1 MSFSSLLRQYN
12 YNVKSH
18 NNVIFFKMEYNLKG
32 ERRYKMTKIDIISG
46 FLGSGKTTLIR
57 KLLNETLKNEKV
69 VLIENEF
76 GEIDVDSDFLKDTS
90 IEIKSINA
98 GCICCS
104 LQGDFEEALKKVIE
118 TYSPDR
124 IIIEP
129 SGVGKLS
136 DVTKAVKTVE
146 EAKINA
152 LCTIVDA
159 RKCKIYAK
167 NFKEFFNDQ
176 IKAATCNIMSKTQT
190 ISEEKLKEAYAII
203 KEINPEARIMTTAW
217 DNLYGSTILTVMEQ
231 NINILDDEHE
241 CSCGCGHH
249 HHDEHCECGH
259 DHHHDEHC
267 ECEHD
272 HHHDEHCE
280 CEHEHHHDEHC
291 ECEHEHHHDEHCECG
306 HDHHH
311 HHHDHDADEIFNS
324 VGFETIR
331 KYSKEELEDML
342 SKLDENILR
351 AKGIVENVE
360 GGWINFDYVSG
371 DIDIREGNPAYTG
384 LISVIGSHVDHDTIK
399 EIFNL

>member
-146 EAKINA
+146 EANINA

-176 IKAATCNIMSKTQT
+176 IKAANCIIMSKTQT

-291 ECEHEHHHDEHCECG
+291 GCG

-331 KYSKEELEDML
+331 KYSKQELETML

>member
-57 KLLNETLKNEKV
+57 KLLNETLKNEEV

-118 TYSPDR
+118 TYNPDR

-176 IKAATCNIMSKTQT
+176 IKAATCIIMSKTQT

-267 ECEHD
+267 ECEH
-272 HHHDEHCE
+272 
-280 CEHEHHHDEHC
+280 
-291 ECEHEHHHDEHCECG
+291 EHHHDEHCECG

-331 KYSKEELEDML
+331 KYSKQELETML

>member
-146 EAKINA
+146 EANINA

-176 IKAATCNIMSKTQT
+176 IKAANCIIMSKTQT

-249 HHDEHCECGH
+249 HDEHCECG
-259 DHHHDEHC
+259 
-267 ECEHD
+267 HD

-291 ECEHEHHHDEHCECG
+291 GCG

-331 KYSKEELEDML
+331 KYSKQELETML

>member
-118 TYSPDR
+118 TYNPDR

-146 EAKINA
+146 EANINA

-176 IKAATCNIMSKTQT
+176 IKAATCIIMSKTQT

-267 ECEHD
+267 ECEH
-272 HHHDEHCE
+272 
-280 CEHEHHHDEHC
+280 EHHHDEHC
-291 ECEHEHHHDEHCECG
+291 GCG

-331 KYSKEELEDML
+331 KYSKQELETML

>member
-176 IKAATCNIMSKTQT
+176 IKAATCIIMSKTQT

-331 KYSKEELEDML
+331 KYSKQELETML

>member
-118 TYSPDR
+118 TYNPDR

-176 IKAATCNIMSKTQT
+176 IKAATCIIMSKTQT

-249 HHDEHCECGH
+249 HHDEHCECEHDHHHDEHCECGH
-259 DHHHDEHC
+259 EHHHDEHC

-280 CEHEHHHDEHC
+280 CEHDHHHDH
-291 ECEHEHHHDEHCECG
+291 HCECG

-331 KYSKEELEDML
+331 KYSKQELETML

>member
-118 TYSPDR
+118 TYNPDR

-176 IKAATCNIMSKTQT
+176 IKAATCIIMSKTQT

-249 HHDEHCECGH
+249 HDEHCECGH

-267 ECEHD
+267 ECGHD

-291 ECEHEHHHDEHCECG
+291 ECEHEHHHDEHCKCG

-331 KYSKEELEDML
+331 KYSKQELETML

>member
-1 MSFSSLLRQYN
+1 MSFSSLLKQYN

-118 TYSPDR
+118 TYNPDR

-176 IKAATCNIMSKTQT
+176 IKAATCIIMSKTQT

-249 HHDEHCECGH
+249 HHDEHCECEHDHHHDEHCECGH
-259 DHHHDEHC
+259 EHHHDEHC

-280 CEHEHHHDEHC
+280 CEHDHHHDH
-291 ECEHEHHHDEHCECG
+291 HCECG

-331 KYSKEELEDML
+331 KYSKQELETML

>member
-176 IKAATCNIMSKTQT
+176 IKAANCIIMSKTQT

-249 HHDEHCECGH
+249 HHDEHCECEHYHHHDEHCECGH

-272 HHHDEHCE
+272 HHHDDHCE

-291 ECEHEHHHDEHCECG
+291 ACG

-331 KYSKEELEDML
+331 KYSKQELETML

>member
-176 IKAATCNIMSKTQT
+176 IKAATCIIMSKTQT

-249 HHDEHCECGH
+249 HDEHCECGH

-291 ECEHEHHHDEHCECG
+291 GCG

-331 KYSKEELEDML
+331 KYSKQELETML

>member
-1 MSFSSLLRQYN
+1 
-12 YNVKSH
+12 
-18 NNVIFFKMEYNLKG
+18 
-32 ERRYKMTKIDIISG
+32 MTKIDIISG

-118 TYSPDR
+118 TYNPDR

-176 IKAATCNIMSKTQT
+176 IKAATCIIMSKTQT

-259 DHHHDEHC
+259 DHHHDDHC

-280 CEHEHHHDEHC
+280 CG
-291 ECEHEHHHDEHCECG
+291 HEHHHDEHCECG

-331 KYSKEELEDML
+331 KYSKQELETML

>member
-146 EAKINA
+146 EANINA

-176 IKAATCNIMSKTQT
+176 IKAATCIIMSKTQT

-267 ECEHD
+267 ECEH
-272 HHHDEHCE
+272 
-280 CEHEHHHDEHC
+280 EHHHDEHC
-291 ECEHEHHHDEHCECG
+291 GCG

-331 KYSKEELEDML
+331 KYSKQELETML

>member
-176 IKAATCNIMSKTQT
+176 IKAATCIIMSKTQT

-259 DHHHDEHC
+259 DHPHDEHC

-331 KYSKEELEDML
+331 KYSKQELETML

>member
-146 EAKINA
+146 EANINA

-176 IKAATCNIMSKTQT
+176 IKAANCIIMSKTQT

-331 KYSKEELEDML
+331 KYSKQELETML

>member
-118 TYSPDR
+118 TYNPDR

-176 IKAATCNIMSKTQT
+176 IKAATCIIMSKTQT

-249 HHDEHCECGH
+249 HDEHCECGH
-259 DHHHDEHC
+259 D
-267 ECEHD
+267 
-272 HHHDEHCE
+272 
-280 CEHEHHHDEHC
+280 HHHDEHC

>member
-118 TYSPDR
+118 TYNPDR

-146 EAKINA
+146 EANINA

-176 IKAATCNIMSKTQT
+176 IKAATCIIMSKTQT

-249 HHDEHCECGH
+249 HDEHCECG
-259 DHHHDEHC
+259 
-267 ECEHD
+267 HD

-291 ECEHEHHHDEHCECG
+291 GCG

-331 KYSKEELEDML
+331 KYSKQELETML

>member
-118 TYSPDR
+118 TYNPDR

-176 IKAATCNIMSKTQT
+176 IKAATCIIMSKTQT

-331 KYSKEELEDML
+331 KYSKQELETML

>member
-176 IKAATCNIMSKTQT
+176 IKAATCIIMSKTQT

-331 KYSKEELEDML
+331 KYSKQELETML

-384 LISVIGSHVDHDTIK
+384 LISVIGSNVDHDTIK

>member
-146 EAKINA
+146 EANINA

-176 IKAATCNIMSKTQT
+176 IKAANCIIMSKTQT

-249 HHDEHCECGH
+249 HNDEHCECGH

>member
-57 KLLNETLKNEKV
+57 KLINETLKNEKV

-146 EAKINA
+146 EANINA

-176 IKAATCNIMSKTQT
+176 IKAATCIIMSKTQT

-241 CSCGCGHH
+241 CSCGCGH

-331 KYSKEELEDML
+331 KYSKQELETML

>member
-32 ERRYKMTKIDIISG
+32 ERRYKMTKLDIISG

-118 TYSPDR
+118 TYNPDR

-146 EAKINA
+146 EANINA

-176 IKAATCNIMSKTQT
+176 IKAATCIIMSKTQT

-249 HHDEHCECGH
+249 HDEHCECG
-259 DHHHDEHC
+259 
-267 ECEHD
+267 HD

-291 ECEHEHHHDEHCECG
+291 GCG

-331 KYSKEELEDML
+331 KYSKQELETML

>member
-176 IKAATCNIMSKTQT
+176 IKAATCIIMSKTQT

-259 DHHHDEHC
+259 DHHHDEHS

-331 KYSKEELEDML
+331 KYSKQELETML

>member
-176 IKAATCNIMSKTQT
+176 IKAATCIIMSKTQT

-259 DHHHDEHC
+259 DHHH
-267 ECEHD
+267 
-272 HHHDEHCE
+272 
-280 CEHEHHHDEHC
+280 
-291 ECEHEHHHDEHCECG
+291 
-306 HDHHH
+306 

-331 KYSKEELEDML
+331 KYSKQELETML

>member
-118 TYSPDR
+118 TYNPDR

-146 EAKINA
+146 EANINA

-176 IKAATCNIMSKTQT
+176 IKAATCIIMSKTQT

-331 KYSKEELEDML
+331 KYSKQELETML

>member
-118 TYSPDR
+118 TYNPDR

-176 IKAATCNIMSKTQT
+176 IKAATCIIMSKTQT

-249 HHDEHCECGH
+249 HDEHCECG
-259 DHHHDEHC
+259 
-267 ECEHD
+267 HD

-291 ECEHEHHHDEHCECG
+291 GCG

>member
-146 EAKINA
+146 EANINA

-176 IKAATCNIMSKTQT
+176 IKAATCIIMSKTQT

-241 CSCGCGHH
+241 CSCGCGH

-331 KYSKEELEDML
+331 KYSKQELETML

>member
-118 TYSPDR
+118 TYNPDR

-176 IKAATCNIMSKTQT
+176 IKAATCIIMSKTQT

>member
-118 TYSPDR
+118 TYNPDR

-176 IKAATCNIMSKTQT
+176 IKAANCIIMSKTQT

-241 CSCGCGHH
+241 CSCGCGH

-331 KYSKEELEDML
+331 KYSKQELETML

>member
-176 IKAATCNIMSKTQT
+176 IKAATCIIMSKTQT

>member
-176 IKAATCNIMSKTQT
+176 IKAANCIIMSKTQT

-249 HHDEHCECGH
+249 HDEHCECG
-259 DHHHDEHC
+259 
-267 ECEHD
+267 HD

-291 ECEHEHHHDEHCECG
+291 GCG

-331 KYSKEELEDML
+331 KYSKQELETML

>member
-118 TYSPDR
+118 TYNPDR

-176 IKAATCNIMSKTQT
+176 IKAATCIIMSKTQT

-249 HHDEHCECGH
+249 HDEHCECGH

-267 ECEHD
+267 ECGHD

-331 KYSKEELEDML
+331 KYSKQELETML

>member
-176 IKAATCNIMSKTQT
+176 IKAATCIIMSKTQT

-241 CSCGCGHH
+241 CSCGCGH

-331 KYSKEELEDML
+331 KYSKQELETML

>member
-136 DVTKAVKTVE
+136 DVTKAVKTVK

-176 IKAATCNIMSKTQT
+176 IKAATCIIMSKTQT

-249 HHDEHCECGH
+249 HHDEHCECEH

-311 HHHDHDADEIFNS
+311 QHHDHDADEIFNS

-331 KYSKEELEDML
+331 KYSKQELETML

>member
-176 IKAATCNIMSKTQT
+176 IKAATCIIMSKTQT

-249 HHDEHCECGH
+249 HDEHCECGH
-259 DHHHDEHC
+259 D
-267 ECEHD
+267 
-272 HHHDEHCE
+272 
-280 CEHEHHHDEHC
+280 HHHDEHC

>member
-176 IKAATCNIMSKTQT
+176 IKAANCIIMSKTQT

-331 KYSKEELEDML
+331 KYSKQELETML

>member
-146 EAKINA
+146 EANINA

-176 IKAATCNIMSKTQT
+176 IKAATCIIMSKTQT

-249 HHDEHCECGH
+249 HDEHCECG
-259 DHHHDEHC
+259 
-267 ECEHD
+267 HD

-291 ECEHEHHHDEHCECG
+291 GCG

-331 KYSKEELEDML
+331 KYSKQELETML
-342 SKLDENILR
+342 SKLDDNILR

>member
-118 TYSPDR
+118 TYNPDR

-146 EAKINA
+146 EANINA

-176 IKAATCNIMSKTQT
+176 IKAATCIIMSKTQT

-291 ECEHEHHHDEHCECG
+291 GCG

-331 KYSKEELEDML
+331 KYSKQELETML

>member
-176 IKAATCNIMSKTQT
+176 IKAATCIIMSKTQT

-249 HHDEHCECGH
+249 HDEHCECG
-259 DHHHDEHC
+259 
-267 ECEHD
+267 HD

-291 ECEHEHHHDEHCECG
+291 GCG

-331 KYSKEELEDML
+331 KYSKQELETML